1 MARRIVIIED
11 EQDIIDL
18 VLYNLRKEGFEAE
31 GFLRG
36 REGLADLAR
45 RPADL
50 VLLDIMLPDTDGLE
64 LCKQLRRDTRLKDLP
79 VIFLTA
85 RGEEIDR
92 VLGLELGAD
101 DYVVKPFSPRELV
114 ARIKA
119 VLRRRE
125 PPAAQQEVVE
135 TDGLRLDSRTHE
147 VEVRGEMVA
156 LSSLEFR
163 LLHFLAS
170 NPRRIFS
177 RDRLLDEVWGSEK
190 FVTPRTV
197 DVHVRRLREKIEED
211 PSHPAYLQTV
221 RGVGYRFSTLTGI
234 S

>member
-1 MARRIVIIED
+1 
-11 EQDIIDL
+11 
-18 VLYNLRKEGFEAE
+18 
-31 GFLRG
+31 
-36 REGLADLAR
+36 
-45 RPADL
+45 

-64 LCKQLRRDTRLKDLP
+64 LCKQLRRDTRLKNLP

>member
-1 MARRIVIIED
+1 MIIED